1 MCLHKQHQKHYFICK
16 PQYQIFDI
24 LIGSLSNWSAQVDS
38 FYSGGGG
45 DTLLTVTDWRIKKKK
60 SFYYVNL
67 NWIHKTISTILRGM
81 CVVLFF
87 FMSVH
92 VSNRHISVLLNVTC

>member
-1 MCLHKQHQKHYFICK
+1 MYNGLTLCECCAYKGRVSLMCLHKQHQKHYFICK

-45 DTLLTVTDWRIKKKK
+45 DTLLTVTDWRIKKKNH
-60 SFYYVNL
+60 F
-67 NWIHKTISTILRGM
+67 IM
-81 CVVLFF
+81 
-87 FMSVH
+87 
-92 VSNRHISVLLNVTC
+92 